1 MHVMSN
7 IQNIK
12 DKNAVLVPIK
22 DWEKMNKEL
31 VRLRKRVKKAKIL
44 AEIKAAIITL
54 QNDLKTGK
62 EPKGIDAREFVNE
75 LRNEK

>member
-1 MHVMSN
+1 MSN

-12 DKNAVLVPIK
+12 DRNAVLVPIK

-44 AEIKAAIITL
+44 AEIKAAVL
-54 QNDLKTGK
+54 ALEKDLKTGK
-62 EPKGIDAREFVNE
+62 ELKGRDAREFVNE
-75 LRNEK
+75 LIHEK